1 MKKLSFIFLFCLSL
15 LLIGC
20 EEAKEGADAVSSKIT
35 GEQDVE
41 TMIKTENKLKELQ
54 EKTNKQQQDALNQL
68 QK

>member
-1 MKKLSFIFLFCLSL
+1 MSFIFLFSL
-15 LLIGC
+15 LLLLFGC
-20 EEAKEGADAVSSKIT
+20 EEAKEGADAVSGKIT